1 MFDTERKG
9 ERVSTADG
17 CCLRAAAVA
26 FGFVGVFLVDVVF
39 VVDFGLT
46 VDDLGLFAGF
56 GLFVGLGLVFFVLSG
71 TGDRNLDGV
80 RGVRGPL
87 GVGGSRR
94 IKWHGRVIFFF
105 ESTGDRSTERRAG
118 TGMRLG
124 ELWGCCCCCC

>member
-9 ERVSTADG
+9 ERVSTTDG
-17 CCLRAAAVA
+17 CCLRATAVA
-26 FGFVGVFLVDVVF
+26 FGFVGVLLVVF

-71 TGDRNLDGV
+71 TGDRSLDGV

-94 IKWHGRVIFFF
+94 IK
-105 ESTGDRSTERRAG
+105 
-118 TGMRLG
+118 
-124 ELWGCCCCCC
+124 

>member
-17 CCLRAAAVA
+17 CCLRAVA
-26 FGFVGVFLVDVVF
+26 FGFVGVFLVVVVAVVF

-56 GLFVGLGLVFFVLSG
+56 GLFDGLGLVFFVLSG

-94 IKWHGRVIFFF
+94 IK
-105 ESTGDRSTERRAG
+105 
-118 TGMRLG
+118 
-124 ELWGCCCCCC
+124 